1 MEADTISKSY
11 ESPLFFFSFLIFRAN
26 LHLGFML
33 HCFLQARDSRAKAGS
48 GGTSVRTEKAELE
61 ALQATVEKQRI
72 DADQASK
79 KAKLTERR

>member
-1 MEADTISKSY
+1 
-11 ESPLFFFSFLIFRAN
+11 
-26 LHLGFML
+26 ML